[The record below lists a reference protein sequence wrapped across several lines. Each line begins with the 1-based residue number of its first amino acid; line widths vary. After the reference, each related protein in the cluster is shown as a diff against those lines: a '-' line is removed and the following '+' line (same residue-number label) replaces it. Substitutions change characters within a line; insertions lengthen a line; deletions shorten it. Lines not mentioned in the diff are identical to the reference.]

1 MDNLS
6 LVTEWKVEHLFEN
19 AGRFIDRFVG
29 VHGNALFDGFRFISD
44 VKSNT
49 YIGKQIKHRK
59 ANKKYICNLMAYY
72 KAYTHKSLLTN
83 QAFPS

>member
-44 VKSNT
+44 VKS
-49 YIGKQIKHRK
+49 K
-59 ANKKYICNLMAYY
+59 AISQECGQRQTEEEDVVKLFLPGWESGGSKGVR
-72 KAYTHKSLLTN
+72 
-83 QAFPS
+83 